1 MRKSVF
7 IFLSLLSTISASA
20 QEKAYEPL
28 LKEGKV
34 WRYSY
39 ISYFYNEDHYHVSH
53 EDWVRIKG
61 KETVGDHE
69 YFLILL
75 EEMTADANIGRWA
88 MASTTPGNGYDGE
101 DSCLCV
107 HVRDDNGR
115 VFILKDDYISLC
127 VSKYGVNPD
136 ISSMQMDG
144 EDDVLLYDFSLSVGD
159 TYPIP
164 GHVTVTETG
173 EISFDGTA
181 YPYQLLSDSLLIVEG
196 FGCVNSFG
204 GLFAYQSSPVM
215 TFYDGYYRYVTF
227 LNWLVVYDDER
238 EIFQYMNHI
247 SEEQLLGV
255 YDVTVNKHPQDS
267 PIYDTQGRRLV
278 TPPSHGIYIR
288 GGRKYG
294 R

>member
-1 MRKSVF
+1 MS
-7 IFLSLLSTISASA
+7 ISSF
-20 QEKAYEPL
+20 
-28 LKEGKV
+28 
-34 WRYSY
+34 
-39 ISYFYNEDHYHVSH
+39 FY
-53 EDWVRIKG
+53 
-61 KETVGDHE
+61 
-69 YFLILL
+69 
-75 EEMTADANIGRWA
+75 EEMTADANIDRWA
-88 MASTTPGNGYDGE
+88 MASSTSDSGNDGE
-101 DSCLCV
+101 EGGLRV

-136 ISSMQMDG
+136 ISSMQVDG

-255 YDVTVNKHPQDS
+255 YDDSVSKHPQDS